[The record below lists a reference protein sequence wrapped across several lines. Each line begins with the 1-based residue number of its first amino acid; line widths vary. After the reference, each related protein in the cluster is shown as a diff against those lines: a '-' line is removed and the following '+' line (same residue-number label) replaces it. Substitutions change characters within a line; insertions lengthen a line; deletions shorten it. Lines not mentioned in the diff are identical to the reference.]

1 MKEFKNVFG
10 AGNENETAC
19 RVGSQAEKEFD
30 AEKETENVVE
40 WIKDFFHASGNGC
53 NAIVAV
59 SGGKDSSVV
68 AALCVAALGRE
79 RVDLIM
85 RGRVAVRNG
94 RPTIKGKFEHVELS
108 E

>member
-59 SGGKDSSVV
+59 SGGKDSSVI
-68 AALCVAALGRE
+68 AALCVAALSIIGLKR
-79 RVDLIM
+79 
-85 RGRVAVRNG
+85 
-94 RPTIKGKFEHVELS
+94 KGTTDTHS
-108 E
+108 HH